1 MPSIRMYV
9 NMELNN
15 DQVENLCSLQNA
27 TVDELALALKIGLSQ
42 LMTANE
48 SFEDFKVDYDVE
60 IIED

>member
-15 DQVENLCSLQNA
+15 SQVEELCKLQDS
-27 TVDELALALKIGLSQ
+27 TTEELALALKIGLSQ
-42 LMTANE
+42 LMNANE